1 MHTPFGSLR
10 HVTVIINHGLFFDFQ
25 MAGCAGRG
33 FGFLTERNKN
43 DPPLYGNLYVR
54 GIPV

>member
-54 GIPV
+54 GIP